1 MYKRQEKGKA
11 VKSRSDEEIASF
23 KEDPKAYQNQV
34 VEKASDYKDLAVD
47 TFQDYKTKFEN
58 GEILSLI
65 HILRK
70 ATVGATPKLESS
82 EAPIK
87 ASASEQRERMKAKSI
102 MIRMAV
108 TELWPMVVRI
118 RVGR

>member
-1 MYKRQEKGKA
+1 MM
-11 VKSRSDEEIASF
+11 
-23 KEDPKAYQNQV
+23 
-34 VEKASDYKDLAVD
+34 
-47 TFQDYKTKFEN
+47 
-58 GEILSLI
+58 
-65 HILRK
+65 RK

-108 TELWPMVVRI
+108 TEL
-118 RVGR
+118 